1 MSRIQMSL
9 INNDFQIRA
18 AADIDLSDVQN
29 LGFSE
34 FLERLQEDLDTGE
47 TAWLEIQG
55 MSRPVR
61 ISVAQSA

>member
-55 MSRPVR
+55 MRRPVR